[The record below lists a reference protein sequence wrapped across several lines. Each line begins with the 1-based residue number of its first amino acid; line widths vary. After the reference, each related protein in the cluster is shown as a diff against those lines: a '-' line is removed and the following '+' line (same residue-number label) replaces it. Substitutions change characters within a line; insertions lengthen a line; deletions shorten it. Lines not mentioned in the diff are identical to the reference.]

1 MCYSTDFLVYI
12 NIAPW
17 NNSCGAREFFKL
29 LPWIFREIWNILKT
43 LIVKSRIFS
52 RELGWSLIIRAQQN
66 TTQYNSQ
73 EQTGQKDMIS
83 DDVTENYIT
92 W

>member
-1 MCYSTDFLVYI
+1 M
-12 NIAPW
+12 
-17 NNSCGAREFFKL
+17 
-29 LPWIFREIWNILKT
+29 
-43 LIVKSRIFS
+43 KSRIFS

-92 W
+92 